1 MKFKTLVEQEDSE
14 NVGAKPRSG
23 IHQITS
29 SPGKL
34 ILLVLAAGTTFFA
47 GAVLL
52 LSVMLCLMG
61 RKDDV
66 WRVVNRLLR
75 RKQGQ
80 DKE

>member
-1 MKFKTLVEQEDSE
+1 MKFKTLVEPEDTE
-14 NVGAKPRSG
+14 NVGAKSRSG
-23 IHQITS
+23 IHQLAS

-34 ILLVLAAGTTFFA
+34 ILLALGAGTAFFA

-52 LSVMLCLMG
+52 LSVMLCLLG

-66 WRVVNRLLR
+66 WRIVNRLLR